1 MKISIQW
8 EGGRKEAGKYRPEPA
23 PLLRKSDN
31 FSIFY
36 IVGALTSTNS
46 PCFINQSSWKAYQ
59 LIFLKPVLFCTRIF
73 LTVVYLPE
81 MEEADTNPNCLLL
94 SPPLS
99 AAGFTGSSAMQISAC
114 SQVNLP
120 FRLLSLTSL
129 FTPPSTIPHSPPPP
143 PLHSPTPPSR
153 PHSPQMCMFKSR
165 QFPDLKV
172 KVT

>member
-129 FTPPSTIPHSPPPP
+129 FNPPPP
-143 PLHSPTPPSR
+143 SPLPP